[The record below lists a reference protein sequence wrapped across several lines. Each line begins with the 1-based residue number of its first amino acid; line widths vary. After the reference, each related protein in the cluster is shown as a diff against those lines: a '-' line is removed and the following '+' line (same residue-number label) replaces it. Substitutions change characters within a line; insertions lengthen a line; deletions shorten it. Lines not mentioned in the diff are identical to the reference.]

1 MAGLSPG
8 REVRLQPGGRLRPA
22 PQAHSGHLRVSV
34 LGQNARFTSTPWA
47 DACLHHRLP
56 MATSTSLSLNAV
68 PRQGMRGSQA
78 TASLLII
85 CPEVFVGTEV
95 WYVCVCVYL
104 RLYSRRGG
112 WGPTVRYPTAR
123 ARLATAH
130 APPACGSARPPAPL
144 HISRQSSGTTPG
156 RLFPGTHGQA
166 WPHGRRPDDGGEG
179 ATGLPEDQELNS
191 WDRARGP
198 GPRGRQGRRR
208 GGEAA
213 WAGGGSGPLW
223 TLCPNMEGFFVS
235 I

>member
-95 WYVCVCVYL
+95 WYVCVCVCTL
-104 RLYSRRGG
+104 GFTHVGVGG
-112 WGPTVRYPTAR
+112 GPQSGTPQHGHGWPPRMPLQPVALPGRQLLFTSPARAQGPPLGVSSPAPTAK
-123 ARLATAH
+123 
-130 APPACGSARPPAPL
+130 
-144 HISRQSSGTTPG
+144 PG
-156 RLFPGTHGQA
+156 HTE
-166 WPHGRRPDDGGEG
+166 GGLMTEV
-179 ATGLPEDQELNS
+179 
-191 WDRARGP
+191 R
-198 GPRGRQGRRR
+198 GPRGCLR
-208 GGEAA
+208 
-213 WAGGGSGPLW
+213 
-223 TLCPNMEGFFVS
+223 TKN
-235 I
+235 